1 MPEWWQYQE
10 ESAYRKRKAESFRT
24 RAEDYFRQRKQP
36 QVPAPEPKKEGG
48 RGGLLGGLKMVGE
61 AGLGILEK
69 ADVAARFATGSLSQ
83 AFYEEPKHL
92 FQHPEEL
99 PPVRLITGKEPS
111 EETLRLRH
119 KEPLE
124 SFEGMPAAAQWTGRI
139 GLDPLNLIGLGVAP
153 KAVKGLGVGAKALG
167 MTKTATRLETIAPT
181 FAKAEDIAAGGP
193 LIRGAGR
200 AITAPLRAATR
211 RFAPDVPKVA
221 GVKAKAISEATLAKW
236 AASVKKVGDFLSGPV
251 KKARYETEALYR
263 VERGQ
268 RFGAFERELQEKGA
282 KGLPGAYEELA
293 GELPTAAHYQ
303 LPMGEEGITGEDIT
317 NILEVITQSDLR
329 TGDKIATFN
338 AAFEVLGVKRA
349 TMEATGAG
357 RAPGLMAIARLEKVL
372 GKEFANA
379 ARSQRT
385 LGAQARAAI
394 VEAANLPRAV
404 LAAYDFSAP
413 LRQGLLVPGADFK
426 AWRQGV
432 GAGVRAMFDEKYADD
447 ILRSMREGQAG
458 VYKGVHTEKEIL
470 DGSGVYISELGGGL
484 GRTEEQLQSRLA
496 QYLPGI
502 PMSERGY
509 VVPLSKMRHSW
520 LFHEVGHLEKNL
532 GRQLDLT
539 NAGDLKAL
547 DDIGKVVNA
556 MTGRGN
562 LPDLLKGHQGLL
574 STIFFAP
581 RLLWSRFQVPTMVFT
596 KNAQVRRM
604 VARGVVGA
612 AAANAG
618 LLAAA
623 AGASKAAG
631 WDMSVEHDPRS
642 TDFGKIRVGATRMDF
657 LGGYQPIVRYAAQL
671 ISGERKTTV
680 AGEMFPV
687 DPKRVVADFLRTKLS
702 PIAGI
707 TTDVAT
713 GETMLGDPMSGQVMM
728 KEGEWE
734 DYLQNHLVP
743 MFIQDMKEAIAESG
757 LAPGAFLAL
766 PGAFG
771 GSVMSYAWP
780 AQKLDALS
788 QETMGKKWKELGTV
802 QRKEFLEKSPEAQE
816 IWVEY
821 IEMNARRGQDWAQGL
836 WESMESYDEVEARLT
851 GALAA
856 GADKATVAADYEEFR
871 GSQSFDG
878 DPNREPRDEQD
889 ARMMGYYAITKD
901 QYRNPD
907 GTTDLDSYYQARRDY
922 IASVPETQE
931 DFSRNEVLK
940 WQDPTMR
947 AFVQEYQRASDLWG
961 DYYEMPSKLG
971 MSEEDQKVAKR
982 IQGQITTLQFMNPG
996 MSAKQALIK
1005 LDLTAHEKMLWLRYQ
1020 RLPSNPARKQ
1030 FRAEYGTEMALI
1042 KPPQF
1047 GGPLPTELV
1056 E

>member
-1 MPEWWQYQE
+1 MPEWWAYQE
-10 ESAYRKRKAESFRT
+10 ESAYRKRKATDFRT
-24 RAEDYFRQRKQP
+24 KAEDYFRQKRQP
-36 QVPAPEPKKEGG
+36 VVPEPEPKKEGG
-48 RGGLLGGLKMVGE
+48 RGGLLGGLKMLGE
-61 AGLGILEK
+61 AGLGVLEK

-99 PPVRLITGKEPS
+99 PPVRLLTGKGPS
-111 EETLRLRH
+111 EETLALRH
-119 KEPLE
+119 KDPIE

-167 MTKTATRLETIAPT
+167 MTKAATRLEKIAPT

-200 AITAPLRAATR
+200 AVTAPLRVATR

-221 GVKAKAISEATLAKW
+221 GIKAKAISEATMAKW

-251 KKARYETEALYR
+251 KKARHETEALYR

-268 RFGAFERELQEKGA
+268 RFGAFEEEISKKGV
-282 KGLPGAYEELA
+282 KGIPGAYEELA

-303 LPMGEEGITGEDIT
+303 LPEAITGEDIT
-317 NILEVITQSDLR
+317 NILEVITESNIR
-329 TGDKIATFN
+329 PADKVATFN
-338 AAFEVLGVKRA
+338 AAFEVLGVRRVGG
-349 TMEATGAG
+349 ELVQTGAG
-357 RAPGLMAIARLEKVL
+357 RAPGLMGIARLEKVL

-447 ILRSMREGQAG
+447 VLRSMREGQTG
-458 VYKGVHTEKEIL
+458 VYKGIATEKEVL

-520 LFHEVGHLEKNL
+520 LFHEVGHMEKKL
-532 GRQLDLT
+532 GRALDLT
-539 NAGDLKAL
+539 DAGDLKAL

-562 LPDLLKGHQGLL
+562 LPEILRGHQGLL

-618 LLAAA
+618 ILAAA
-623 AGASKAAG
+623 AGAGKAAG
-631 WDMSVEHDPRS
+631 WDMTVEHDPRS

-687 DPKRVVADFLRTKLS
+687 DPKRVVTDFLRTKLS
-702 PIAGI
+702 PIAGVG
-707 TTDVAT
+707 TDVIT

-743 MFIQDMKEAIAESG
+743 MFIQDMKEAVAESG

-788 QETMGKKWKELGTV
+788 QETMGKKWKDLGTV
-802 QRKEFLEKSPEAQE
+802 QRREFLEKNPEAQE
-816 IWVEY
+816 IWIEY
-821 IEMNARRGQDWAQGL
+821 IEMNARRGQDWAEGL
-836 WESMESYDEVEARLT
+836 WESLESYSEVEARLS
-851 GALAA
+851 GALAS
-856 GADKATVAADYEEFR
+856 GADKATVAADYEDFR
-871 GSQSFDG
+871 ESMSFDG
-878 DPNREPRDEQD
+878 DPDREPRDEQEK
-889 ARMMGYYAITKD
+889 RMMDYYAIRAED
-901 QYRNPD
+901 YRNPD
-907 GTTDLDSYYQARRDY
+907 GTTDFESLYQAKRDY
-922 IASVPETQE
+922 IVSVPETQE

-961 DYYEMPSKLG
+961 EYYEMPSKLG
-971 MSEEDQKVAKR
+971 MDEADQREARR

-996 MSAKQALIK
+996 MSAKQALMQ
-1005 LDLTAHEKMLWLRYQ
+1005 LDLTASEKMLWLRYQ
-1020 RLPSNPARKQ
+1020 RLPSNPAREQ